1 MNYNNHIV
9 WKSIWCLGLEICL
22 VLSKRPNTRVIDW
35 FIIVIG
41 QCGKALTNFLTT
53 LKRLSPL
60 HKKQFN
66 LFHCFQHKL
75 VAWKRKL
82 QCKLFFFFL
91 QHEFFLL
98 HALATTFKLFFFL
111 VAQKKE
117 LQCKLASQKKE
128 EEEMQCNVSLL
139 HGKNI
144 EEEFFFS
151 LLQCKEKIFFRF
163 LCAFSTMQP
172 FFFFPCTFATMQ
184 TCYMEEEKEAH
195 LLFLFLLQ
203 QKKKK
208 FFSSYCMF
216 FWLFFFATIFLFFV
230 ACNCLVTWNKKKKH
244 ACVSFSC
251 YNISY
256 VFFFGCISLQ
266 FLCFFGC
273 DASWC
278 ILKFFPRLERWT
290 LKWQ

>member
-1 MNYNNHIV
+1 VYTRFWMNYNNHIV
-9 WKSIWCLGLEICL
+9 WKSIWRLGLEICL

-35 FIIVIG
+35 SIIVIG
-41 QCGKALTNFLTT
+41 QCGEALTNFLTT

-66 LFHCFQHKL
+66 LLHCFQHKL

-144 EEEFFFS
+144 EEEFFF
-151 LLQCKEKIFFRF
+151 F
-163 LCAFSTMQP
+163 LVTMQRKDFFSFSMCIFYNAT
-172 FFFFPCTFATMQ
+172 FFFLSMHICYNANLLHRRRKRSTLTSSSFATTQ
-184 TCYMEEEKEAH
+184 KKSY
-195 LLFLFLLQ
+195 FLLIAC
-203 QKKKK
+203 
-208 FFSSYCMF
+208 FFGF
-216 FWLFFFATIFLFFV
+216 FLATIFLFFV

-244 ACVSFSC
+244 ACASFSC

-256 VFFFGCISLQ
+256 VIYFMLYFSSIPLFFWLWC
-266 FLCFFGC
+266 FLMH
-273 DASWC
+273 
-278 ILKFFPRLERWT
+278 P
-290 LKWQ
+290 